1 MQFHVKADRWG
12 ESGRRQTDQGSWG
25 SEKLVRASG
34 DVVPSGDTGVGRS
47 QEPGPNSPLLT
58 SQGAVALSLGHALL
72 FLVSEGG
79 CLRVGDPS
87 VGLVG
92 TFLVW
97 PGPCGSG
104 PHETRSWRD
113 PGTQEFL

>member
-1 MQFHVKADRWG
+1 M
-12 ESGRRQTDQGSWG
+12 
-25 SEKLVRASG
+25 
-34 DVVPSGDTGVGRS
+34 
-47 QEPGPNSPLLT
+47 
-58 SQGAVALSLGHALL
+58 L

-79 CLRVGDPS
+79 CLRVGDPC

-104 PHETRSWRD
+104 PHETP
-113 PGTQEFL
+113 PGKGPWGTGVSLICSSRASCEWGAGLFGGVHRYPPPRGWAPDKFTESAAR